1 MEVLLPN
8 LHDIYLISNA
18 AYLLQ
23 RRRRDFTWG
32 VSSVIGISLGS
43 PYVAQVLE

>member
-1 MEVLLPN
+1 MEVLLSN
-8 LHDIYLISNA
+8 LQDIYLISNA
-18 AYLLQ
+18 MYLLQ
-23 RRRRDFTWG
+23 RRRDFTWG